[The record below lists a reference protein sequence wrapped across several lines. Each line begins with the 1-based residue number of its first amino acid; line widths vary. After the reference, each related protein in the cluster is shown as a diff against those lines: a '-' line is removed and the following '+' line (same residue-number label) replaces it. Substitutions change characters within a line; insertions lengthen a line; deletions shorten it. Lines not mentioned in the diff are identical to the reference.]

1 MIKDPFQ
8 WTEVDHR
15 RGNAH
20 GYTSIMSQFCNGEV
34 PRFVSS
40 DINVVQVLSEV
51 TVPSFPE
58 YRTSYIERDLCGS
71 SITSFGTLC
80 QPYMS
85 ASNFTS
91 DLRIN
96 DGSPKGKLSF
106 GSHVIAISGCDTSLP
121 SAHASYTGNPD
132 YLRMVYPKVSEE
144 INWGQGPLPGVLE
157 YPATIDVSDQRNVIV
172 SQQSQDIIT
181 IDHSTHLAK
190 HKEWYSSGS
199 TEQFLGSSG
208 SGGSV
213 LKAADASMTPSN
225 YAYFHG
231 QKNRSSSFNVDEL
244 CSDNLPCSDTTPTK
258 SRMRW
263 TPELHEKFVD
273 AVDKLGGSEK
283 ATPKAVQKVMKVE
296 GLTIYHVKSH
306 LQKYRTVRHQSESS
320 DGTSAERSSHMDEV
334 CSQNMKHMEA
344 SEGLR
349 TQIGLQKQLH
359 AQLELQRKMQL
370 QVEEHSKYLEMVIAR
385 QGESLKQLGALPRFQ
400 HSNAQ
405 AVDHKEAYRE
415 QTADTDSAE
424 MSHREK
430 E

>member
-1 MIKDPFQ
+1 
-8 WTEVDHR
+8 
-15 RGNAH
+15 
-20 GYTSIMSQFCNGEV
+20 MSQFRNGEV
-34 PRFVSS
+34 PRFLSS
-40 DINVVQVLSEV
+40 DINVVPVLSEV

-58 YRTSYIERDLCGS
+58 YRTSYIERDMCGS
-71 SITSFGTLC
+71 SITSFNTLC

-91 DLRIN
+91 DLCIN
-96 DGSPKGKLSF
+96 NGSPKGKLSF

-121 SAHASYTGNPD
+121 SAHSSYTGNPD

-144 INWGQGPLPGVLE
+144 INWGQEPLPGVFE

-181 IDHSTHLAK
+181 IDHITHLAK
-190 HKEWYSSGS
+190 QKEWYSSGCS
-199 TEQFLGSSG
+199 EQFLGSSG

-213 LKAADASMTPSN
+213 LKAADANTTPPN

-231 QKNRSSSFNVDEL
+231 QKNRLSSFNVDEL

-306 LQKYRTVRHQSESS
+306 LQALQQREATTWMKFAPRT
-320 DGTSAERSSHMDEV
+320 
-334 CSQNMKHMEA
+334 
-344 SEGLR
+344 
-349 TQIGLQKQLH
+349 
-359 AQLELQRKMQL
+359 
-370 QVEEHSKYLEMVIAR
+370 
-385 QGESLKQLGALPRFQ
+385 
-400 HSNAQ
+400 
-405 AVDHKEAYRE
+405 
-415 QTADTDSAE
+415 
-424 MSHREK
+424 
-430 E
+430 

>member
-1 MIKDPFQ
+1 
-8 WTEVDHR
+8 
-15 RGNAH
+15 
-20 GYTSIMSQFCNGEV
+20 MSQFCNGEV

-40 DINVVQVLSEV
+40 DINVLQVLSEV

-172 SQQSQDIIT
+172 SQQCQDIVA

-190 HKEWYSSGS
+190 QKEWYSSGS

-283 ATPKAVQKVMKVE
+283 ATPKAVQKVMKVQ

-320 DGTSAERSSHMDEV
+320 DGTSVERSSHMDEV
-334 CSQNMKHMEA
+334 CSQNMKYVCH
-344 SEGLR
+344 
-349 TQIGLQKQLH
+349 Q
-359 AQLELQRKMQL
+359 
-370 QVEEHSKYLEMVIAR
+370 
-385 QGESLKQLGALPRFQ
+385 
-400 HSNAQ
+400 
-405 AVDHKEAYRE
+405 
-415 QTADTDSAE
+415 
-424 MSHREK
+424 
-430 E
+430 

>member
-1 MIKDPFQ
+1 
-8 WTEVDHR
+8 
-15 RGNAH
+15 
-20 GYTSIMSQFCNGEV
+20 MSQFRNGEV

-40 DINVVQVLSEV
+40 DINVVPVLSEV

-71 SITSFGTLC
+71 SVTSFSTLC

-96 DGSPKGKLSF
+96 NGSPKGKLSF

-121 SAHASYTGNPD
+121 SVHSSYMANPD
-132 YLRMVYPKVSEE
+132 YLRMVYPKVSEG
-144 INWGQGPLPGVLE
+144 INWGQEPLPGVFE

-172 SQQSQDIIT
+172 SQQSQDIFT
-181 IDHSTHLAK
+181 IDHNTHLAK
-190 HKEWYSSGS
+190 QKEWYSSGS

-208 SGGSV
+208 SV
-213 LKAADASMTPSN
+213 LKAADASTTPSN

-231 QKNRSSSFNVDEL
+231 QKNGPSSFNMDEL
-244 CSDNLPCSDTTPTK
+244 CSDNLPSSDTTPTK

-320 DGTSAERSSHMDEV
+320 DGTSVERSSHMDEV

-415 QTADTDSAE
+415 QTAHTDSVE
-424 MSHREK
+424 ESHPEK

>member
-34 PRFVSS
+34 PRFVPS

-213 LKAADASMTPSN
+213 LKAADAN
-225 YAYFHG
+225 
-231 QKNRSSSFNVDEL
+231 
-244 CSDNLPCSDTTPTK
+244 TTPTK

-320 DGTSAERSSHMDEV
+320 DAGTSAERSSHMDEV

-400 HSNAQ
+400 HSNVQ